1 MTGLMIILVIV
12 AIVLIVLIIRK
23 LLQVHALLKT
33 LKKLPKEDITGDDE
47 IREAES
53 EIIDEKKKNPAIA
66 FGVVILIVSAFYTL
80 FSNTIPQVEFHPP
93 EKVEISSDL
102 SATELADLGKE
113 IFEGKGSCLLCHTI
127 NGDGLRAPDLTGI
140 GERAGK
146 RIEGYSSEEYLL
158 ESLVNP
164 AIYVVEGYAP
174 SMPFANKPPAM
185 LSQEEI
191 VAVIA
196 FLQSMGG
203 EISVSVSSKPD
214 FEKIKNPQ

>member
-1 MTGLMIILVIV
+1 MSLLTKVLVIV
-12 AIVLIVLIIRK
+12 TIVLIFVSIRK
-23 LLQVHALLKT
+23 LLQFNAFLKI
-33 LKKLPKEDITGDDE
+33 LKKLPGEDISAVDE
-47 IREAES
+47 IREVDS
-53 EIIDEKKKNPAIA
+53 VIGEKKKNPAIA
-66 FGVVILIVSAFYTL
+66 FGIVVLIVSAFYTL
-80 FSNTIPQVEFHPP
+80 FATSIPQVEYHPP
-93 EKVEISSDL
+93 EKVVIASDL
-102 SATELADLGKE
+102 SNEELANLGKV
-113 IFEGKGSCLLCHTI
+113 IFEGKGTCLLCHTL
-127 NGDGLRAPDLTGI
+127 NGDGLRAPDLAGI
-140 GERAGK
+140 GARAGN
-146 RIEGYSSEEYLL
+146 RIKGYSSEDYLL

-164 AIYVVEGYAP
+164 AKYVVEGYAP